1 MAETGVDHRVRD
13 DVWPF
18 HPETRF
24 GSSRVV
30 VN

>member
-1 MAETGVDHRVRD
+1 MAETGVVHRVRD

-24 GSSRVV
+24 GSSESLF
-30 VN
+30 